1 MATGGM
7 QMPQDSLFGFSI
19 QQGSGG
25 TDYAKMADGYNE
37 PDLTNMYYF
46 PLTDSNVAMA
56 KQQTAL
62 PDEMGGKAMTLGTYV
77 TGVWAGGTVS
87 LIARL
92 EERLGWLLLATMG
105 EVSTVTDIKAEDLG
119 ICGGSGS
126 SGDTSGINSHI
137 FFFSDNDE
145 FFAPWL
151 TMFHKLPHT
160 TAAEEVGERMQDGR
174 IGTFTMNAAAGAPVG
189 IDLGIV
195 GRRLQASEEFD
206 VNPGWSATY
215 DDFTT
220 FAVGTC
226 EGHFKVEGTEYDVTN
241 ITLNVTNN
249 VLPPAQSVTIGSIDP
264 KDFPLLGR
272 QVTVTATILVDTY
285 DLYLSTFVGSAADV
299 SSGTDQ
305 TAACTVYKGDLDVML
320 ASQVAIGAAGDATE
334 KYKLRIVSNR
344 DNNNVAW
351 NVQPI
356 RAQPRRPVVLQVQG
370 TVEAVSGET
379 ALYVVLQNAKADYSL
394 P

>member
-1 MATGGM
+1 M
-7 QMPQDSLFGFSI
+7 QMPQDTLFGFSI
-19 QQGSGG
+19 QQGSGAN
-25 TDYAKMADGYNE
+25 DYAKMADGYNE
-37 PDLTNMYYF
+37 PDLTNLYYF
-46 PLTDSNVAMA
+46 PLTDSSMGIT

-62 PDEMGGKAMTLGTYV
+62 PDEIGGKAMTFGSYV
-77 TGVWAGGTVS
+77 TGVWGGGTAS

-92 EERLGWLLLATMG
+92 ENRLGWLLLATMG
-105 EVSTVTDIKAEDLG
+105 EVSTVANTKAEDLS
-119 ICGGSGS
+119 ICGGS
-126 SGDTSGINSHI
+126 SGTTSGVHSHI
-137 FFFSDNDE
+137 FFFSDDDE

-151 TMFHKLPHT
+151 TVFRKLPHA
-160 TAAEEVGERMQDGR
+160 TAAEEVGERMQDAR
-174 IGTFTMNAAAGAPVG
+174 IGTFTMNAASGAPVG

-206 VNPGWSATY
+206 LNPGWSSTY

-226 EGHFKVEGTEYDVTN
+226 DGHFKIEGTEHDVTN
-241 ITLNVTNN
+241 VTLNINNN
-249 VLPPAQSVTIGSIDP
+249 VLPPQQSIILGSVDP
-264 KDFPLLGR
+264 KDFPLLSR
-272 QVTVTATILVDTY
+272 TVTVTATILVENY
-285 DLYLSTFVGSAADV
+285 DLYVSTFAGSSIDV
-299 SSGTDQ
+299 SGGTDQ
-305 TAACTVYKGDLDVML
+305 TAACTVYKGDLDVMV

-344 DNNNVAW
+344 DNDNVAW

-356 RAQPRRPVVLQVQG
+356 RTVPRRPVVLQVTG

-379 ALYVVLQNAKADYSL
+379 GFYVVLQNAQADYNL